1 MHVHV
6 RGNLVALWLACL
18 AGPGSVA
25 WADYVPVPIVEVG
38 KPRLNDI
45 AYSPDGGTLA
55 TLTGEWVELL
65 DTDTFETVARFG
77 QGGGRIEFSPDGSEI
92 AVLRYHD
99 SGSIYDVSTG
109 TSKETLPA
117 THRAYAFSP
126 NWRRLA
132 FSTDDIV
139 HVWDRDTQAVTATL
153 EGDPEPALLVVR
165 SGSASTSTT
174 RQRVNHLAFHP
185 DGVRL
190 LVASYRATV
199 AAWDSF
205 SGELIRHY
213 SVGETWVQGMS
224 IRPDGTDFAVHGATA
239 NAGVGV
245 WGCEAEKSARAK
257 GR

>member
-99 SGSIYDVSTG
+99 SGPIYDVSTG
-109 TSKETLPA
+109 TSKEALPA

-199 AAWDSF
+199 AAWDSL

-224 IRPDGTDFAVHGATA
+224 IRPDGTDFAVYTERRQTLVWEFG
-239 NAGVGV
+239 GVRLI
-245 WGCEAEKSARAK
+245 AE
-257 GR
+257 